1 MISFRPLLCQKDEPV
16 KNIIASLV
24 IVSIVG
30 LSSIGCGS
38 PASTPRSTNTP
49 TKPASG
55 PNETKPD
62 TKM

>member
-1 MISFRPLLCQKDEPV
+1 M